1 MAAPRGP
8 EMTGDASWTVW
19 GLDASITVTDSAL
32 TGQASSL
39 VRAVI
44 AGVDTACS
52 RFRTDSELAR
62 IQPQLSAG
70 TRVSPQ
76 LAVLVAGA
84 LDAARW
90 TGGDVDPTL
99 GNELDAL
106 GYDRDIAEVRLRP
119 SHTVTPGTPPAPR
132 ETGWSRVRLEGD
144 VLTVPEGLRLDLGAT
159 AKAVAADHAAARVS
173 AELGCGVL
181 VCLGGD
187 ITTSGPAPEGGWQVL
202 VQDLPDDPAQQVTL
216 AAGHAVATSSTQKR
230 RWQHAGRSV
239 HHILDPRFGLPAEP
253 VWRSVTV
260 AGPSCLRANAYSTAG
275 VVRGFAA
282 VDWFRRGGV
291 SARLVDQQGRVV
303 TTGDWPG
310 EERRGTMAEAGAQSH
325 G

>member
-8 EMTGDASWTVW
+8 EMTGGAAWTVW
-19 GLDASITVTDSAL
+19 GLDASIAVTDSSL
-32 TGQASSL
+32 TGKASSL
-39 VRAVI
+39 VRAVL
-44 AGVDTACS
+44 ADVDAACS
-52 RFRTDSELAR
+52 RFRADSELAR
-62 IQPQLSAG
+62 IQPDLSAG
-70 TRVSPQ
+70 AQISPW

-90 TGGDVDPTL
+90 SGGDVDPTL

-106 GYDRDIAEVRLRP
+106 GYDRDIAVVRLRP
-119 SHTVTPGTPPAPR
+119 SGPDTPGAQPAPR
-132 ETGWSRVRLEGD
+132 GTGWSRVHLEDD
-144 VLTVPEGLRLDLGAT
+144 VLTVPDGLRLDLGAS
-159 AKAVAADHAAARVS
+159 AKAVAADHAAALVS

-187 ITTSGPAPEGGWQVL
+187 IATAGPAPEGGWQVL
-202 VQDLPDDPAQQVTL
+202 VQDLPDDPAQQVTV
-216 AAGHAVATSSTQKR
+216 AAGYAMATSSTQKR

-260 AGPSCLRANAYSTAG
+260 AEASCLRANASSTAG

-282 VDWFRRGGV
+282 VDWFQRSGV
-291 SARLVDQQGRVV
+291 AARLVDQQGRVV
-303 TTGDWPG
+303 TTGGWPR
-310 EERRGTMAEAGAQSH
+310 EEFRGTMAQAGAQFL